1 MLDQENQQLWD
12 QLREA
17 QQQALDLEAECRTL
31 ELTLELTRCR
41 PRLSRKV
48 GSEPGREAFLSRRG
62 QAGGRI
68 TELVQEGALGR
79 AW

>member
-1 MLDQENQQLWD
+1 MLNEFQNPSGALKWAAEG
-12 QLREA
+12 LRG
-17 QQQALDLEAECRTL
+17 RG
-31 ELTLELTRCR
+31 

-48 GSEPGREAFLSRRG
+48 GSELAREAFLSRRG

-68 TELVQEGALGR
+68 MELVQEGAPGR